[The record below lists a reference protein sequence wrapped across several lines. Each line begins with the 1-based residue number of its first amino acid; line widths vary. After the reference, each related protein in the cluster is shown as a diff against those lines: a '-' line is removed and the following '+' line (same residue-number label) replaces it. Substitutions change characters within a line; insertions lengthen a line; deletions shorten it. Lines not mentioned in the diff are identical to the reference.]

1 MDENKINEENLINE
15 TNEINEDIK
24 DETTIEEPI
33 IQELMFEE
41 KPVYENKQPEPK
53 KKKTFRGS
61 LISYIALALVAS
73 LIGGLASAYIGPTLY
88 GKSLPYPN
96 NREYVAQAISINT
109 NDDVNT
115 VSAVV
120 AKSMSSVVGITTVET
135 QQYFFTAPQDVT
147 GVGSGVIVDSNGY
160 ILTNAHVVGNGNAK
174 DIKVLFENGEKVQG
188 TLIWM
193 DPEIDVAMIK
203 VDVKNLPVAT
213 LGDSDKLLVGEIAIA
228 IGNPLGL
235 DFQRTV
241 TSGIISGLHRSV
253 QIDQSTIIEG
263 LIQTDASINP
273 GNSGGPLL
281 NGKGEVIGIN
291 TAKVKSA
298 EGLGFSI
305 PINQIKPIVSEV
317 VKNGTFRTV
326 LMGITGVSVEE
337 YEARLGVK
345 LSADRGIVI
354 IEVQVDSAAEKAGI
368 LSGDIITKIDDKELL
383 NMRQLRNS
391 LFNYKQGDK
400 ASLTIKRNNQDV
412 KLEITFTNLK

>member
-1 MDENKINEENLINE
+1 MDENKINEDNIINE
-15 TNEINEDIK
+15 SNEDIN
-24 DETTIEEPI
+24 DDNIIEEPI
-33 IQELMFEE
+33 IEELMFEE
-41 KPVYENKQPEPK
+41 EKPIYTPEQTQAK

-61 LISYIALALVAS
+61 LISYIALALVTS
-73 LIGGLASAYIGPTLY
+73 LLGGLASAYIGPTLY

-120 AKSMSSVVGITTVET
+120 AKSMSSVVGITSVET
-135 QQYFFTAPQDVT
+135 QQNFFTAPQDVT

-253 QIDQSTIIEG
+253 QIEQSTVIEG

-281 NGKGEVIGIN
+281 NGRGEVIGIN

-305 PINQIKPIVSEV
+305 PINQIKPIVAEV

-326 LMGITGVSVEE
+326 FMGISGVSVEE

-345 LSADRGIVI
+345 LSADKGIVI
-354 IEVQVDSAAEKAGI
+354 IEVQADSAAQKAGI
-368 LSGDIITKIDDKELL
+368 LNGDIITKIDDKELL

-391 LFNYKQGDK
+391 LFSYKQGDK
-400 ASLTIKRNNQDV
+400 ASLTIKRNNEDI

>member
-1 MDENKINEENLINE
+1 MDENKINEENLIDE
-15 TNEINEDIK
+15 TNEYIND
-24 DETTIEEPI
+24 EPI
-33 IQELMFEE
+33 IEELMFEE
-41 KPVYENKQPEPK
+41 KPVYTNEKPEPK

-61 LISYIALALVAS
+61 VISYIALALVAS

-174 DIKVLFENGEKVQG
+174 DIKVLFENGDKVQG

-193 DPEIDVAMIK
+193 DSEIDVAMIK

-305 PINQIKPIVSEV
+305 PINQIKPIVAEV

-354 IEVQVDSAAEKAGI
+354 IEVQPDSAAEKAGI
-368 LSGDIITKIDDKELL
+368 LSGDIITQIDNKVLL

-391 LFNYKQGDK
+391 LFSYKQGDK
-400 ASLTIKRNNQDV
+400 ASLMIKRNNEDI